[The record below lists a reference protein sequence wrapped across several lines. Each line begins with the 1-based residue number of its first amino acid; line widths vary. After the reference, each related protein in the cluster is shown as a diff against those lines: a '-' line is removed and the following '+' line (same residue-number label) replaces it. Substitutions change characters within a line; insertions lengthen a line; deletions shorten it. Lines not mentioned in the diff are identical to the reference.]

1 MITYIVTKSEMHS
14 DSIVGVFASK
24 AEAEKVAADKDKN
37 DEKAS
42 YHVEVHDVIVPSD
55 RIERMKI
62 EEAELKYRVI
72 ALNAF
77 MESDKF
83 AALDE
88 TEKRLLRMQ
97 YAGMDTYLTALGSR
111 LVHEDMKRY
120 QREIQALSK
129 QIPDLK
135 AQGKTD
141 EEIAAIMAEKAADIP
156 TVNWD
161 FSNLVPFMVKG
172 SVCKA

>member
-1 MITYIVTKSEMHS
+1 MTVNIVTKSELHS

-24 AEAEKVAADKDKN
+24 AAAEKHAADKDAK

-42 YHVEVHDVIVPSD
+42 YHVEVRDVIVASD
-55 RIERMKI
+55 RIERMMF
-62 EEAELKYRVI
+62 EEAELKDRIKKLV
-72 ALNAF
+72 AF

-83 AALDE
+83 TALDE

-120 QREIQALSK
+120 QREIQALRL

-161 FSNLVPFMVKG
+161 FSNLVPYIVKG